1 MTVSIGC
8 KEKEKLKRID
18 FQIINPI
25 RNDTLTIQNYYTT
38 EDSLLYQIALNDTFY
53 SNFSTIPSDN
63 KLSTDILAAYI
74 DEFRDTFDRRP
85 VYPKII
91 RRDQQIEFI
100 LKLPKKLSPIQYFTV
115 DSSNSLCILYWY
127 YQQTPNGEL
136 LITCNVN
143 HYGDHTYELIQQN
156 ETSYKKIG
164 SIINLLRWQSEDS
177 IIYYPEFDVFLS
189 KHQYWGSGL
198 GGNTGFLYRIQNG
211 QLMKISDELPI
222 DGGQNFPFD
231 EINYAWIQYD
241 SKLVQ
246 NEKKE
251 FFIEIIINLELTDT
265 YTDSPPVL
273 ILHNYKK
280 QIPLINKN
288 GLLHIENGESLYMP
302 EGMILLFNK
311 ELLKVK
317 KYGNMQQ
324 RQLLRSYN

>member
-1 MTVSIGC
+1 
-8 KEKEKLKRID
+8 
-18 FQIINPI
+18 
-25 RNDTLTIQNYYTT
+25 
-38 EDSLLYQIALNDTFY
+38 
-53 SNFSTIPSDN
+53 
-63 KLSTDILAAYI
+63 
-74 DEFRDTFDRRP
+74 
-85 VYPKII
+85 
-91 RRDQQIEFI
+91 
-100 LKLPKKLSPIQYFTV
+100 
-115 DSSNSLCILYWY
+115 
-127 YQQTPNGEL
+127 
-136 LITCNVN
+136 
-143 HYGDHTYELIQQN
+143 
-156 ETSYKKIG
+156 
-164 SIINLLRWQSEDS
+164 
-177 IIYYPEFDVFLS
+177 
-189 KHQYWGSGL
+189 L